1 MARVIAVVSG
11 KGGVGK
17 TTVTANLGIVL
28 GATGYKVTLI
38 DADVGLNNLDIALG
52 LEDRVVYDIFDVIAG
67 RVLPEEALIKSE
79 EYPGIGLLPSV
90 KGSDGIKAAAFQAI
104 TEIYAKDADY
114 VLIDAPAGVEAGF
127 HRAVSAAKEVIIVTT
142 PNLSAVKD
150 ADRTLE
156 TLSVY
161 DAEVCGLVVNRV
173 IPERV
178 QRGEAVSGERIAE
191 LMRLKLLGEL
201 PESDE
206 ISINSLFSAHGQSGQ
221 AYFRLAEAVVSGKE
235 AYRVGERKRGFSL
248 FGRRRR

>member
-127 HRAVSAAKEVIIVTT
+127 QLSDSRNSEGFRLIAPRTADQFRIRKQMQGTKAFQTVAV
-142 PNLSAVKD
+142 
-150 ADRTLE
+150 LE
-156 TLSVY
+156 QT
-161 DAEVCGLVVNRV
+161 AGH
-173 IPERV
+173 ERV

-206 ISINSLFSAHGQSGQ
+206 ISINSLFSAHSQSGQ